1 MISKMENLKDN
12 YCVSDDEKEALGQA
26 IGLLNRSME
35 CGDWNALTMDA
46 KNRVFIA
53 ASIIDPDEQFN
64 VIGEP
69 YMLVIKAAEIIDKLS
84 SYNPDEIKN
93 DKENNKEDN
102 KEDNNG
108 DNIEHPQHYTSGGV
122 ECIDAM
128 QITQG
133 KEAVK
138 SFCICNAFK
147 YLWRHENKNGT
158 EDIKKA
164 IWYLK
169 KYVELEEG

>member
-1 MISKMENLKDN
+1 MILKMENLKEN
-12 YCVSDDEKEALGQA
+12 YCVSNEEKEALGQA
-26 IGLLNRSME
+26 ISLLNRPLV
-35 CGDWNALTMDA
+35 CRDWCQLTMDA
-46 KNRVFIA
+46 KDRAFIA
-53 ASIIDPDEQFN
+53 SSIIDPDEQFN
-64 VIGEP
+64 VISEP
-69 YMLVIKAAEIIDKLS
+69 YMLIIKAAETIDKLS
-84 SYNPDEIKN
+84 SCGPDEIKN
-93 DKENNKEDN
+93 DKE
-102 KEDNNG
+102 DNND
-108 DNIEHPQHYTSGGV
+108 DNVEHPQHYTSGGV

>member
-1 MISKMENLKDN
+1 MISKMKNLKEN
-12 YCVSDDEKEALGQA
+12 YCVSDEEKEALGQA
-26 IGLLNRSME
+26 INLLNRPME
-35 CGDWNALTMDA
+35 CRDWCQLTMDA

-53 ASIIDPDEQFN
+53 AAIIDPDGQFST
-64 VIGEP
+64 IGEP
-69 YMLVIKAAEIIDKLS
+69 YMLIIKAAEIIDKLS
-84 SYNPDEIKN
+84 SYKPDEIKN

-102 KEDNNG
+102 NDDNV
-108 DNIEHPQHYTSGGV
+108 EHPQHYTSGGV

>member
-26 IGLLNRSME
+26 IDLLNRPME
-35 CGDWNALTMDA
+35 CRDWYQLTMDA
-46 KNRVFIA
+46 KNCVLYA
-53 ASIIDPDEQFN
+53 SSIIDPDEQFN
-64 VIGEP
+64 VISEP
-69 YMLVIKAAEIIDKLS
+69 YMLIIKAAEIIEKLS
-84 SYNPDEIKN
+84 SYKPDEIKN
-93 DKENNKEDN
+93 DKE
-102 KEDNNG
+102 DNND
-108 DNIEHPQHYTSGGV
+108 DNVEHPQHYTSGGV

>member
-1 MISKMENLKDN
+1 MISKMENLKEN
-12 YCVSDDEKEALGQA
+12 YCVSDEEKEALGQA
-26 IGLLNRSME
+26 INLLNRPLV
-35 CGDWNALTMDA
+35 CRDWFQLTMVA
-46 KNRVFIA
+46 KDRVLYA
-53 ASIIDPDEQFN
+53 SSIIDPDEQFN
-64 VIGEP
+64 VISDP
-69 YMLVIKAAEIIDKLS
+69 YMLILKAAEIIDKLS
-84 SYNPDEIKN
+84 SYKPDEIKN

-102 KEDNNG
+102 NDDNV
-108 DNIEHPQHYTSGGV
+108 EHPQHYTSGGV

-133 KEAVK
+133 KEAVM